1 MQNVCFFA
9 IISKRINGGLMKY
22 STKTINNIRAMV
34 ESDEIKEKYKIK
46 KTDFI
51 RNRKMSFKNVVYY
64 NLNKKGITSK
74 MEIEDFTDMINMI
87 DISNVAVLKQREKLN
102 AEVYNEMRN
111 RNLETFYNEYKTEVK
126 LFKGFVLAAVD
137 GSYFEIP
144 NTLNNR
150 QNFGGVRKGTSSPRA
165 LVSNYF
171 DILNHYIL
179 NTVIDR
185 ETADERKL
193 ADKGWSELQKL
204 NIPYPILRIKD
215 RGYVSIKD
223 FYYSNLNNEKYLVR
237 LKKSD
242 YKKQIDGM
250 ESDDEIIELK
260 YNRSRMNYYKNVD
273 PDFSKLLEEKRKSI
287 YIRIVKIELS
297 NGDKEC
303 LATNLTKEE
312 ATTDDIKELYNLR
325 WQIELNYHLLK
336 ESLKI
341 ETITSSKIELIKQ
354 DVYSQMLAFNILQS
368 FIVDAQKELE
378 QKQNNYKYE
387 MKVNMNMAVGFIKKS
402 LILILIEEN
411 KDEQIKLLELM
422 SKKIQKYL
430 VPIRNGRKYPRDKN
444 KFRNKYSLNKRK
456 SF

>member
-1 MQNVCFFA
+1 MQNVCFFV

-34 ESDEIKEKYKIK
+34 ESDEIKEKYRIK

-74 MEIEDFTDMINMI
+74 MEIEDFTDMVNMT

-126 LFKGFVLAAVD
+126 LFKGFILAAVD

-150 QNFGGVRKGTSSPRA
+150 QNFGGVRKETSSPRA

-250 ESDDEIIELK
+250 KSDDEIIELK
-260 YNRSRMNYYKNVD
+260 YNRSLMNYYKNID
-273 PDFSKLLEEKRKSI
+273 LKFSELLKETRKSI
-287 YIRIVKIELS
+287 YIRVVKIKLP
-297 NGDKEC
+297 NGEVEC

-312 ATTDDIKELYNLR
+312 VTTAEIKELYNLR

-368 FIVDAQKELE
+368 FIVDGQKELE

-402 LILILIEEN
+402 LIIILIEEN
-411 KDEQIKLLELM
+411 QDRQVKLLDTM

-430 VPIRNGRKYPRDKN
+430 VPVRKGRKYPRDKN
-444 KFRNKYSLNKRK
+444 RFRNKYSLNKRK
-456 SF
+456 AF